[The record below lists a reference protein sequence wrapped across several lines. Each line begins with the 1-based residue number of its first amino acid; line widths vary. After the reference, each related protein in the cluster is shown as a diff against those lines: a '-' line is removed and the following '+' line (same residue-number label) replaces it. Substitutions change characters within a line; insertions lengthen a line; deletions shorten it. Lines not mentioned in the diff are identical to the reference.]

1 MKYKVEVSTENT
13 RDLQRILSSE
23 EAFGLLHETA
33 RVLNTFMQ
41 DLKNPNYL
49 VIDDLLYDL
58 NSFLVKAN
66 E

>member
-33 RVLNTFMQ
+33 RVLNAFLRGSKTTI
-41 DLKNPNYL
+41 P
-49 VIDDLLYDL
+49 VIESLLFDIDV
-58 NSFLVKAN
+58 FLVKSN

>member
-33 RVLNTFMQ
+33 RVLTAFRRGLSQ
-41 DLKNPNYL
+41 HPILDSLL
-49 VIDDLLYDL
+49 FDIDV
-58 NSFLVKAN
+58 FLVKAN

>member
-33 RVLNTFMQ
+33 RVLDAF
-41 DLKNPNYL
+41 LRGSKNPSP
-49 VIDDLLYDL
+49 VIESLLFDIDV
-58 NSFLVKAN
+58 FLVKAN

>member
-33 RVLNTFMQ
+33 RVLDAF
-41 DLKNPNYL
+41 LRGSKNPSPVTESL
-49 VIDDLLYDL
+49 HFDTDVL
-58 NSFLVKAN
+58 LVKAK